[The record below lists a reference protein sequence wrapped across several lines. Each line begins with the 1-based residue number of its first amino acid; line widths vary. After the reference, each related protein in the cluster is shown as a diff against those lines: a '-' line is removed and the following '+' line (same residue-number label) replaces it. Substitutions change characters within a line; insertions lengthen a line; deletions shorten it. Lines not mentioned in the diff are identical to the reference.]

1 MEFLEGYLF
10 GNTKFSDLLL
20 LVMAIDIITGILKA
34 VKKGCLFTKT
44 AWIGYAKK
52 IGVFCLIIL
61 ANVIDQIL
69 NLNGWL
75 AFTTVL
81 FYIATEGLSIL
92 ENLAEFGVN
101 VPAAIRDKLKVIQE
115 KSKEDKGA

>member
-1 MEFLEGYLF
+1 
-10 GNTKFSDLLL
+10 
-20 LVMAIDIITGILKA
+20 
-34 VKKGCLFTKT
+34 
-44 AWIGYAKK
+44 
-52 IGVFCLIIL
+52 VFCLIIL

-115 KSKEDKGA
+115 KSKEDKEA